1 MARIGFFTSHNLD
14 QQGFGNLS
22 EAAKARQA
30 WPLRFTPAVCI
41 TVVAVG
47 LALQSPVMVGAVA
60 LVGVTGVLFPNGMV
74 VDLLYNA
81 VVRHLVG
88 APRLPPTRAPGKPYT
103 SLRSSALSTASCWKL
118 LIKTCAAIFRS
129 CASSAK
135 RRCSAAITCVL
146 PVPGGPMMIA
156 KSGVLSAVSMARACF
171 SVGLPPLKVSLA

>member
-88 APRLPPTRAPGKPYT
+88 APRLPPTPRPRRFSYLISTVLLTG
-103 SLRSSALSTASCWKL
+103 SAVALQLGWTGLGVVLGGTVVVAGAVLTTTLWCLGSWIFRTLGGSTA
-118 LIKTCAAIFRS
+118 
-129 CASSAK
+129 
-135 RRCSAAITCVL
+135 
-146 PVPGGPMMIA
+146 
-156 KSGVLSAVSMARACF
+156 
-171 SVGLPPLKVSLA
+171 